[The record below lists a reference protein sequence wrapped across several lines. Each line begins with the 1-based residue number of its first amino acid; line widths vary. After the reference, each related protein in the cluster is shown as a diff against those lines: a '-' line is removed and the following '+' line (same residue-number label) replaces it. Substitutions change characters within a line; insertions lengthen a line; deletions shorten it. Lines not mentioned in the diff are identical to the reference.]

1 MNRKTAI
8 ITGAS
13 SGLGRE
19 YLHQLLNEPTI
30 EEYWIIARR
39 ENILNQLKE
48 QDEKRIRPVPMD
60 LTDQKAMEKFIAL
73 LKEEQP
79 DVRWLISNAG
89 MGRIGTIEETS
100 QEDTA
105 RMIDLNCRAAAEIT
119 QAVLPYCSRGSI
131 IMEVC
136 STAAF
141 QPMPGLAV
149 YAATKSFLH
158 SYTKA
163 LHHEVLSK
171 GIHVTA
177 VCPYWI
183 KDTAF
188 IPTAK
193 QTGHA
198 GFRHTPLASKSE
210 SVVRISLRDAKHNL
224 WVSTPGI
231 VCTLDRFTAKFIP
244 HFIVVPIM
252 DLVRKI

>member
-1 MNRKTAI
+1 
-8 ITGAS
+8 
-13 SGLGRE
+13 
-19 YLHQLLNEPTI
+19 
-30 EEYWIIARR
+30 
-39 ENILNQLKE
+39 
-48 QDEKRIRPVPMD
+48 
-60 LTDQKAMEKFIAL
+60 
-73 LKEEQP
+73 
-79 DVRWLISNAG
+79 
-89 MGRIGTIEETS
+89 
-100 QEDTA
+100 
-105 RMIDLNCRAAAEIT
+105 MIDLNCKAAAEIT
-119 QAVLPYCSRGSI
+119 QAVLSYCSRGTKI
-131 IMEVC
+131 LEVC

-163 LHHEVLSK
+163 LHHELLPK

-177 VCPYWI
+177 VCPYWV

-210 SVVRISLRDAKHNL
+210 SVVRISLRDAKLNL

-231 VCTLDRFTAKFIP
+231 VCTIDRVTSKFIP
-244 HFIVVPIM
+244 HCIIVPIM